1 MWVLV
6 VRRACL
12 SLSNNNSPT
21 VTRPCMKMPI
31 TNVLPPPPIPP
42 FSSVRR
48 SRFFAGDV
56 EWKMKRLSNFSNSL
70 NAGWNFFFRGRIC
83 SRSEKEEKVWMQGER
98 ETQREIK
105 CSTCSFSFLLRFFLE
120 REKSRDIFLD
130 IFRIE
135 SRHERAGHGS
145 INFNVY

>member
-70 NAGWNFFFRGRIC
+70 NAGWNFFFRERIS
-83 SRSEKEEKVWMQGER
+83 SRRKRRKFGCKVNEK
-98 ETQREIK
+98 QREIK

-135 SRHERAGHGS
+135 WRHERAGHGS

>member
-98 ETQREIK
+98 ETTRDK
-105 CSTCSFSFLLRFFLE
+105 VFYMFVFFPSSFFFRKRKVE
-120 REKSRDIFLD
+120 GYFSRYFPDWVEARTRGT
-130 IFRIE
+130 RIDKL
-135 SRHERAGHGS
+135 
-145 INFNVY
+145 